1 MEIAPLPK
9 NEEARLQKLEGFQ
22 ILDTFAEVEFD
33 DLARLASIIF
43 NTPMS
48 AVSLVD
54 RYRAWF
60 KAKIGIDVPEVSRD
74 ESFCSHVVY
83 HGNLL
88 VINDTL
94 EDKRFFDHPLA
105 VSCNKIRFYA
115 SAPLTTSD
123 GYVLG
128 SVCVADTQPREITEA
143 QLQALNLLSRQV
155 VNQIESRT
163 TNQKLEESE
172 EKYRVIGEAANE
184 GIVMVNEHGRI
195 IYANPALSRIFGF
208 TQEELV
214 NESVTLLM
222 PERMRTLHEVGF
234 MRFIA
239 TGRKELDWDA
249 VELVGL
255 KKDQSEIELEAS
267 FGEFY
272 GYGKSKKIII
282 GIIRDVTESKKEKA
296 LLEMSNRVL
305 LAMAEGVDVLDEEG
319 KIIFC
324 NPANEKMFG
333 YASGEMLQRSSMDM
347 DAYSPEENLK
357 NREKIRSLLEQDGIW
372 QGDVLKLKK
381 DGTPFI
387 VQKHI
392 TLLKT
397 DGKIFWVQVKED
409 ITEKRKT
416 LNLIEEQRVRAIS
429 TARLAALGEMSAGI
443 AHEINNPLA
452 IINGLASITKDRVL
466 SGPMDSSVVAKAMD
480 KIEAT
485 VMRITRIIKALK
497 SFAREG
503 EGDPYKVTPIQEI
516 LEDSLEFCKTR
527 FKNNGID
534 LEIVLFPES
543 LTIECRSVQISQVL
557 LNLLNNAFDAVHEY
571 EQKWVKIE
579 VKEENNWIQ
588 ISIVDSGT
596 GIPESMRDK
605 ILQPFFT
612 TKEPGKGTG
621 LGLSISKGIIESH
634 GGTLTIDTQ
643 NPHTSFVMRLPKVQN
658 LICLK

>member
-9 NEEARLQKLEGFQ
+9 NEEARLGKLEGFQ
-22 ILDTFAEVEFD
+22 ILDTFPEVEFD

-54 RYRAWF
+54 RYREWF
-60 KAKIGIDVPEVSRD
+60 KAKIGVDVSEISRD

-83 HGNLL
+83 HENLL
-88 VINDTL
+88 VVKDTL
-94 EDKRFFDHPLA
+94 EDKRFFDHPLV
-105 VSCNKIRFYA
+105 VSCSKIRFYA

-128 SVCVADTQPREITEA
+128 SVSVADTQPREITEA

-163 TNQKLEESE
+163 TTQKLEESE

-184 GIVMVNEHGRI
+184 GIVMINEHSRI
-195 IYANPALSRIFGF
+195 LYANPALSRIFGYS
-208 TQEELV
+208 QEELV
-214 NESVTLLM
+214 DEAVTLLM
-222 PERMRTLHEVGF
+222 PERFRTLHEVGF

-249 VELVGL
+249 VELVGIR
-255 KKDQSEIELEAS
+255 KDQTEIELEAS

-272 GYGKSKKIII
+272 GYGQSKKIII

-296 LLEMSNRVL
+296 LLEMSNRVI

-324 NPANEKMFG
+324 NPSNEKMFG
-333 YASGEMLQRSSMDM
+333 YSNGEMLQKNSVDM
-347 DAYSPEENLK
+347 DASSPEENQK
-357 NREKIRSLLEQDGIW
+357 NREKIRTILEKDGIW

-397 DGKIFWVQVKED
+397 DNKIFWVQVKED
-409 ITEKRKT
+409 ITEKRRT
-416 LNLIEEQRVRAIS
+416 LNLIEEQRARAIS

-466 SGPMDSSVVAKAMD
+466 SGPLDSLVIVKAMD

-485 VMRITRIIKALK
+485 VMRITKIIKALK

-503 EGDPYKVTPIQEI
+503 EGDPSKITLIQEI

-527 FKNNGID
+527 FKNNGIE
-534 LEIVLFPES
+534 LEIVPFPES
-543 LTIECRSVQISQVL
+543 MSIECRAVQISQVL
-557 LNLLNNAFDAVHEY
+557 LNLLNNAFDAVQEY
-571 EQKWVKIE
+571 EQKWVRIE
-579 VKEENNWIQ
+579 VKEEKDWIE

-621 LGLSISKGIIESH
+621 LGLSISKGIVESH
-634 GGTLTIDTQ
+634 RGTLTIDAQ
-643 NPHTSFVMRLPKVQN
+643 SPNTSFVIRLPKVQT
-658 LICLK
+658 LASLK